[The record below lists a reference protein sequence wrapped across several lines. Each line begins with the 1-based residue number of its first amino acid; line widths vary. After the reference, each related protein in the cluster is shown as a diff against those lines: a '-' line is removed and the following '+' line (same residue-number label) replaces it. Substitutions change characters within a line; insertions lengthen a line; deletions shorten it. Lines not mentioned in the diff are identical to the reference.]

1 MTTPQPTAVGSSP
14 DKGSQGGMFHVKHFA
29 PSPRLCRALNT
40 PRILNCVGLRV
51 SHGDF
56 SNRTRSALLRRA
68 LNTPRILNCVGL
80 RVSHGDFSNRTRSA
94 LLRRALNTPRI
105 LNCVGL
111 RVSAGNYSNCTTSAL
126 LRRALNTPR
135 MAVEHL
141 YHAFRLQ
148 LCLKDEISPGNVS
161 FYPCFVTRQTLNQVF
176 TSIIIRMVSVNKI
189 DIIKLTGG
197 FSWKDDAQAIRPG
210 PLFC

>member
-1 MTTPQPTAVGSSP
+1 MYLPPSEEGGGKAAGFDGGRERSILTTPQPTAVGSSP

-68 LNTPRILNCVGL
+68 LNTPR
-80 RVSHGDFSNRTRSA
+80 
-94 LLRRALNTPRI
+94 
-105 LNCVGL
+105 
-111 RVSAGNYSNCTTSAL
+111 
-126 LRRALNTPR
+126 

-161 FYPCFVTRQTLNQVF
+161 FYPCFVTRQTLNRVF